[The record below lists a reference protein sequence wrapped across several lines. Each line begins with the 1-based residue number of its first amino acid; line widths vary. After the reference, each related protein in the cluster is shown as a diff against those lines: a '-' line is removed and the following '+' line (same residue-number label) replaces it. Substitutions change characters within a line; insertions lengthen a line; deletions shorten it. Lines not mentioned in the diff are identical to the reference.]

1 MGGDGMLRGANT
13 LRGREA
19 ARLLVTQQL
28 AGANKRHWQIKT
40 KAAPAVQQQWLKQQ
54 QCNISGGFGG
64 QWVVAVA
71 LMAAL
76 TMALVEQWQW
86 WVRQQSN
93 TKMTIN

>member
-1 MGGDGMLRGANT
+1 MGGDGTLRGANT

-19 ARLLVTQQL
+19 ARLLVTRQL
-28 AGANKRHWQIKT
+28 AGANKRRRQIKT
-40 KAAPAVQQQWLKQQ
+40 KAAPAAQRQQLKQQ
-54 QCNISGGFGG
+54 RCNVSGGFGG
-64 QWVVAVA
+64 QRVVAVA

-93 TKMTIN
+93 KKMTIN